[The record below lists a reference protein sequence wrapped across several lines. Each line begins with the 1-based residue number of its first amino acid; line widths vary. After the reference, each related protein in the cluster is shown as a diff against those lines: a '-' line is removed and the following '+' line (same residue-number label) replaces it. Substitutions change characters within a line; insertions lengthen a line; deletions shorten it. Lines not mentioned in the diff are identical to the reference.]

1 MRAELVDRVAAV
13 IKRDDGLVKNIRSRI
28 VANGETPEFLI
39 DAELK
44 KLIKQIATSVARMT
58 GKSGWNY
65 FYENDADIIE
75 VARAFVMRPGDL
87 HSRVTASDAGGRIAR
102 YAY

>member
-1 MRAELVDRVAAV
+1 MRPELIDRVAAV
-13 IKRDDGLVKNIRSRI
+13 IKRDDGLIRNIRSRI
-28 VANGETPEFLI
+28 VARGDTPEFLI

-44 KLIKQIATSVARMT
+44 KLIKQIATSVASMT

-87 HSRVTASDAGGRIAR
+87 HSRVTASDANDRNGR